1 MKKSVIIDILN
12 GKRGHAETM
21 HMPKSDDGNADILCR
36 ISDELKEKLPPEL
49 FELHQKF
56 IDALQNDL
64 CDEMIFI
71 SPKGLSW
78 DCLLVS
84 SAWKNKA
91 P

>member
-64 CDEMIFI
+64 CDEVDFYFAEGF
-71 SPKGLSW
+71 KLGLLIGVE
-78 DCLLVS
+78 CM
-84 SAWKNKA
+84 NE
-91 P
+91 